1 MLLTLPLCQ
10 MMFLRC
16 QVFLRCVVLHGDAGA
31 FEDIL
36 FLLGSSRR
44 RGLTTFSPGMGYS
57 STQVRSCE
65 CKMGSLWK
73 PTESEKASWTG
84 PETQVNS
91 VDSDAFAMK
100 EVGTALQD

>member
-1 MLLTLPLCQ
+1 
-10 MMFLRC
+10 
-16 QVFLRCVVLHGDAGA
+16 
-31 FEDIL
+31 
-36 FLLGSSRR
+36 
-44 RGLTTFSPGMGYS
+44 
-57 STQVRSCE
+57 
-65 CKMGSLWK
+65 MGSLWK